1 MKKFI
6 IALLA
11 PFFSFGLASAP
22 LSAFAANAMP
32 QKSAASKPAPQKPGL
47 NSNDDCENGN
57 NVMGGWGYGHG
68 MMFGHGGGMM
78 DGYGGGMMGGYDDDM
93 MMESP
98 RMGIIRS
105 LNLSDGQQSAINK
118 LSDELQHKNW
128 GLLGSIRDEAAKLR
142 DLYEADRRDPAAIGA
157 EYQKIFDLK
166 RQIIES
172 ILVTQNKV
180 EDLLTPEQR
189 NQLKEVRK
197 TMPMYGHPTRGG
209 PMRGHPGY

>member
-1 MKKFI
+1 MDKLFL
-6 IALLA
+6 ALA
-11 PFFSFGLASAP
+11 ASCISFGIASIPVSASA
-22 LSAFAANAMP
+22 ATMT
-32 QKSAASKPAPQKPGL
+32 QKSSTSTPAPQPRGL
-47 NSNDDCENGN
+47 NSSDDCKDSNPM
-57 NVMGGWGYGHG
+57 MGGWGYGHG

-78 DGYGGGMMGGYDDDM
+78 SGYGDDM

-98 RMGIIRS
+98 RMGIVRT
-105 LNLSDGQQSAINK
+105 LNLSDDQRAAINK
-118 LSDELQHKNW
+118 LTDELQHRNW
-128 GLLGSIRDEAAKLR
+128 GLLGMIRDETAKLR

-189 NQLKEVRK
+189 KQLQQARRA
-197 TMPMYGHPTRGG
+197 MPMYGHP
-209 PMRGHPGY
+209 PKGHPSMY